1 MFMIEIAGGVIAPM
15 VMLLLPRFRN
25 SINGLFT
32 AALMVVLGVVL
43 NRINVFLVAYQPLY
57 PTKTYFP
64 SVMEIGVTIGLASV
78 LILAY
83 RWFVMTFPVISGE
96 PETAVKAAPAPSV
109 SKPQLAGAS
118 R

>member
-1 MFMIEIAGGVIAPM
+1 M
-15 VMLLLPRFRN
+15 VMLLLPRVRN

-32 AALMVVLGVVL
+32 AALLVVFGVVL

-64 SVMEIGVTIGLASV
+64 SIMEIGVTVGLASV

-96 PETAVKAAPAPSV
+96 PVNIALPKKAKAEAIHKLV
-109 SKPQLAGAS
+109 GVGQ
-118 R
+118 